1 VIDIVLN
8 SIASLFIIELDDS
21 AVFLSS
27 DSLEDLFK
35 QKLIEELWEDF
46 RNIPKIYFNTS
57 QNTTWEH
64 IDYFRLKTDI
74 YEINNDEIRIKQ
86 VV

>member
-1 VIDIVLN
+1 MT
-8 SIASLFIIELDDS
+8 
-21 AVFLSS
+21 
-27 DSLEDLFK
+27 K
-35 QKLIEELWEDF
+35 EELWEDF

-64 IDYFRLKTDI
+64 IYYFRLKTDI